1 MINTIGKSAKGHPIK
16 LYSYGQA
23 NAPQVLLYGLPDPGE
38 AVGASG
44 LLGLLRALK
53 DPHHL
58 IHQMNVRWNFIPCL
72 NIDDQPNDGL
82 TLELVQKEQHQEVDW
97 MIEQPR
103 PETSALLNLNDLLNP
118 VFTFPMHDEFHCEEV
133 LPCYFPV
140 SHELPDHICQEIST
154 IIKHYG
160 LSISPDIADDKMGQG
175 FLDMFA
181 INDIHKSTF
190 AQFAKKGLVFIC
202 EVPRKEESQHKNLMA
217 TQLAC
222 AFLLINAIQLET

>member
-1 MINTIGKSAKGHPIK
+1 MQILLRKFILQLNYLIFDHEAQDVCMINTIGKSAKGHPIK

-82 TLELVQKEQHQEVDW
+82 TLELVQKEQRLG
-97 MIEQPR
+97 QP
-103 PETSALLNLNDLLNP
+103 LD
-118 VFTFPMHDEFHCEEV
+118 
-133 LPCYFPV
+133 V
-140 SHELPDHICQEIST
+140 SYCT
-154 IIKHYG
+154 KG
-160 LSISPDIADDKMGQG
+160 LSFS
-175 FLDMFA
+175 
-181 INDIHKSTF
+181 KS
-190 AQFAKKGLVFIC
+190 
-202 EVPRKEESQHKNLMA
+202 
-217 TQLAC
+217 
-222 AFLLINAIQLET
+222 LL